1 MPVSRLPRPN
11 VPTAIELAVVL
22 RQLGGFDVAAM
33 VAAAKKERRLG
44 AQRDS
49 SLFVLACDLGVLVD
63 TLELHHRP
71 SLVNR
76 DKIFSCGI
84 QVGYDPPANSADHL
98 IYLAADDHDIETRV
112 RGLHGQHSDLGIARK
127 NKRIARNRDPKRR
140 RVKIKSKGFQK
151 GPKRKIQSRGFR

>member
-1 MPVSRLPRPN
+1 MPFIIVGGIEAP
-11 VPTAIELAVVL
+11 AIW
-22 RQLGGFDVAAM
+22 
-33 VAAAKKERRLG
+33 
-44 AQRDS
+44 
-49 SLFVLACDLGVLVD
+49 VLARSASYI
-63 TLELHHRP
+63 T
-71 SLVNR
+71 SNTA
-76 DKIFSCGI
+76 FSHFLFSSFAVH
-84 QVGYDPPANSADHL
+84 VGYDPPANSADHL